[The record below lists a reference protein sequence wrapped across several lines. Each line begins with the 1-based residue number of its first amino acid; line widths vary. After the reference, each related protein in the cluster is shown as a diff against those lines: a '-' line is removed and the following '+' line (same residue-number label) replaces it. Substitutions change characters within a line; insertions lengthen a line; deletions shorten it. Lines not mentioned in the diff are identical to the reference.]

1 MSVIAHILSFLC
13 SQDASRSFAIAGH
26 LLPVCQRCAGL
37 YLGMGVTFVYLL
49 LKRDYRRDLPPR
61 SIVYV
66 NVACLLAMPIF
77 GFHLLDPGPA
87 WRLWSG
93 LVYGNAIVF
102 LLVPAA
108 SIISNEG
115 RRTGCHT
122 EPSTTSF
129 WIFFAFLNGIP
140 LWFPAQSVWFYYAGL
155 LLMLVGLLCAVFC
168 VSVVTVLLIKK
179 LLMSAVLKGVSN
191 EYARSQNGRL

>member
-1 MSVIAHILSFLC
+1 MSIIAYLFSFLC
-13 SQDASRSFAIAGH
+13 SQDASRSFAVAGH

-49 LKRDYRRDLPPR
+49 LKWDYRNDLPPR
-61 SIVYV
+61 SVVYV
-66 NVACLLAMPIF
+66 NVVCLLAMPIF

-93 LVYGNAIVF
+93 LVYGNAIVS

-108 SIISNEG
+108 SIIYNEG
-115 RRTGCHT
+115 GKTPCHA

-140 LWFPAQSVWFYYAGL
+140 LWFPAQSAWFYCAGL
-155 LLMLVGLLCAVFC
+155 LFMLVGLLCVVFC
-168 VSVVTVLLIKK
+168 VSAVAVLLIKK
-179 LLMSAVLKGVSN
+179 LLMSVMKGVNN
-191 EYARSQNGRL
+191 EYARSQDSRL

>member
-1 MSVIAHILSFLC
+1 MSVIAHIFSFLC
-13 SQDASRSFAIAGH
+13 SQDASRSFAVAGH

-49 LKRDYRRDLPPR
+49 LNREYRRDLPPR
-61 SIVYV
+61 SIVYL

-93 LVYGNAIVF
+93 LVYGNAIVS
-102 LLVPAA
+102 LLLPAA
-108 SIISNEG
+108 SIIYNEG
-115 RRTGCHT
+115 RRTGGHT

-129 WIFFAFLNGIP
+129 WIFFAFLNSMP

-155 LLMLVGLLCAVFC
+155 LFMLVGLLCVVLC

-179 LLMSAVLKGVSN
+179 LFMSAVLKGINN
-191 EYARSQNGRL
+191 EYARSQDSRL